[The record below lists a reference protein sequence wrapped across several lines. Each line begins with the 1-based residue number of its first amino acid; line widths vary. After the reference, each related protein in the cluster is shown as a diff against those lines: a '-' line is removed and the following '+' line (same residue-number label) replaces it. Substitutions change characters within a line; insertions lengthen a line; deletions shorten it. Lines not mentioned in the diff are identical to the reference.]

1 MRTTLTIDDD
11 VAAKAREA
19 VRLTG
24 LPFKSLINK
33 ALRVGIDEVISPRK
47 SLPYHTQGRA
57 MGLRKGLSYDNI
69 ADLLSLT
76 EKENHQ

>member
-24 LPFKSLINK
+24 LPFKSLINR
-33 ALRVGIDEVISPRK
+33 ALRVGIDEVISSRK
-47 SLPYHTQGRA
+47 KVRYRTEARP
-57 MGLRKGLSYDNI
+57 MGLRKGLSYDNVSE
-69 ADLLSLT
+69 LLSVV
-76 EKENHQ
+76 EGEDHR

>member
-11 VAAKAREA
+11 VAAKAKEA

-33 ALRVGIDEVISPRK
+33 ALRVGIDEVIAPKKSSPFR
-47 SLPYHTQGRA
+47 TQGRA
-57 MGLRKGLSYDNI
+57 MGLRRGLSYDNV
-69 ADLLSLT
+69 ADLLSVA
-76 EKENHQ
+76 EQEDHR